1 MAGAAEAATQ
11 RGAGRGRRGAGARG
25 STPGCGATL
34 TNRVPASVLLEAAFP
49 AGWSTMVESKENIFR
64 PSNSRPRRQSNR
76 ALCTVRPRTEP
87 VCFPRQVSIASPL
100 RLGRRWE
107 RGPNGQQ
114 ALHQA
119 PRLVQQGFREKPCR
133 IRHQLAKFEP
143 SSAECCRLSV
153 TPTKAEVHFLPLQ
166 NLARPHPSPR
176 RPTTSN
182 SSHLFS
188 GAGTPPAWLCLAQPW
203 AVEGERGFEKA
214 STSSRPGADPVL
226 PGTGSTGNRHVP
238 GSGARLP
245 PYPRDGSH
253 RVYPFFSPSPYR
265 QGERWCSHTGTGRCP
280 CRHFCPAGT
289 QWGQEQA
296 LSSKRDEK
304 AAHHLKPLT
313 LGCC

>member
-214 STSSRPGADPVL
+214 STSSRPAPGQALTRFSQAQAPQGTDTCRGAAPGSPHT
-226 PGTGSTGNRHVP
+226 PGTGATGFT
-238 GSGARLP
+238 
-245 PYPRDGSH
+245 
-253 RVYPFFSPSPYR
+253 PFFPPLLTDKVSD
-265 QGERWCSHTGTGRCP
+265 GAATL
-280 CRHFCPAGT
+280 
-289 QWGQEQA
+289 GQEGA
-296 LSSKRDEK
+296 LADTSALQEHSGDKNR
-304 AAHHLKPLT
+304 L
-313 LGCC
+313 